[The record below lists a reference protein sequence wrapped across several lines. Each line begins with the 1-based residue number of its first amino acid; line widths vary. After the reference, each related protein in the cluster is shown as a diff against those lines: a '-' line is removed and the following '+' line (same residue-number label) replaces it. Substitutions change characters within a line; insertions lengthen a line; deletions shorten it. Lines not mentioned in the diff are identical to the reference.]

1 MSFVSGRFAG
11 IIQDEKLQNKNRV
24 PFLGLCFCY
33 SSSGYPGMYVS
44 ESRGSADKPH
54 LVFSKP
60 SGCKPCTQSGECS
73 GENSADGQ
81 HRQINK
87 NTCRAKDHHGDTDLT
102 EVMEK
107 GTDHTDKRD
116 VLFPEQ
122 PKEQCHGHETEQTAA
137 QAVGEGYHLPDHHA
151 GDQDTHQKYA
161 QSILPGSIIQKPQ
174 RNDIGKSQLD
184 PGDRGERRQHCL
196 HHKNRQG
203 NGRVHCQKRH
213 MFYFHTKLHSV
224 ARSGDIV

>member
-1 MSFVSGRFAG
+1 MS
-11 IIQDEKLQNKNRV
+11 
-24 PFLGLCFCY
+24 
-33 SSSGYPGMYVS
+33 VS
-44 ESRGSADKPH
+44 ESHGSADKPH

-137 QAVGEGYHLPDHHA
+137 QAVGEGYHLPGHHA
-151 GDQDTHQKYA
+151 GDQDTH
-161 QSILPGSIIQKPQ
+161 
-174 RNDIGKSQLD
+174 
-184 PGDRGERRQHCL
+184 
-196 HHKNRQG
+196 
-203 NGRVHCQKRH
+203 
-213 MFYFHTKLHSV
+213 
-224 ARSGDIV
+224 

>member
-24 PFLGLCFCY
+24 PFSGLCFCY
-33 SSSGYPGMYVS
+33 SSSGYPGIYVS

-73 GENSADGQ
+73 GENSTDGQ

-87 NTCRAKDHHGDTDLT
+87 NTYRAKDHHGDTDLT

-137 QAVGEGYHLPDHHA
+137 QAVGEGYHLPGHHA

-161 QSILPGSIIQKPQ
+161 QSILPGSII
-174 RNDIGKSQLD
+174 
-184 PGDRGERRQHCL
+184 
-196 HHKNRQG
+196 
-203 NGRVHCQKRH
+203 
-213 MFYFHTKLHSV
+213 
-224 ARSGDIV
+224 

>member
-1 MSFVSGRFAG
+1 
-11 IIQDEKLQNKNRV
+11 
-24 PFLGLCFCY
+24 
-33 SSSGYPGMYVS
+33 MYVS
-44 ESRGSADKPH
+44 ESHESADKPH

-87 NTCRAKDHHGDTDLT
+87 NTCRTKDHHGDTDLT

-137 QAVGEGYHLPDHHA
+137 QAVGEGYHLPGHHA

-184 PGDRGERRQHCL
+184 PGNRGERR
-196 HHKNRQG
+196 
-203 NGRVHCQKRH
+203 
-213 MFYFHTKLHSV
+213 
-224 ARSGDIV
+224 

>member
-1 MSFVSGRFAG
+1 MCQGDSQASSRM
-11 IIQDEKLQNKNRV
+11 KSCKTKNRV
-24 PFLGLCFCY
+24 PFSGLCFCY

-116 VLFPEQ
+116 VLFSR
-122 PKEQCHGHETEQTAA
+122 AA
-137 QAVGEGYHLPDHHA
+137 ERAVPW
-151 GDQDTHQKYA
+151 
-161 QSILPGSIIQKPQ
+161 P
-174 RNDIGKSQLD
+174 RNRT
-184 PGDRGERRQHCL
+184 DRRTGCRR
-196 HHKNRQG
+196 RIP
-203 NGRVHCQKRH
+203 
-213 MFYFHTKLHSV
+213 S
-224 ARSGDIV
+224 ARSPCWRSGYASEVRTEHPSR

>member
-1 MSFVSGRFAG
+1 
-11 IIQDEKLQNKNRV
+11 
-24 PFLGLCFCY
+24 
-33 SSSGYPGMYVS
+33 MYVS

-137 QAVGEGYHLPDHHA
+137 QAVGEGYHLPGHHA

-184 PGDRGERRQHCL
+184 PGDRGERRRLPPPQKSSGQWSCTL
-196 HHKNRQG
+196 PETSYVLLSYKTPFRRPI
-203 NGRVHCQKRH
+203 GRHSL
-213 MFYFHTKLHSV
+213 TKLT
-224 ARSGDIV
+224 AL

>member
-1 MSFVSGRFAG
+1 
-11 IIQDEKLQNKNRV
+11 
-24 PFLGLCFCY
+24 
-33 SSSGYPGMYVS
+33 MYVS

-137 QAVGEGYHLPDHHA
+137 QAVGEGYHLPGHHA

-196 HHKNRQG
+196 HHNRQG